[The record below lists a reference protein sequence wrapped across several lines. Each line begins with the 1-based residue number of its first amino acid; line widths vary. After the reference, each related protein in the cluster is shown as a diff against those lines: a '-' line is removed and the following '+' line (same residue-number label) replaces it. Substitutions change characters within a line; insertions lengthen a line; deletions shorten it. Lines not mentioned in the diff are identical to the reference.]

1 MIVGLNVLTESA
13 VVELQNELT
22 VEVSPD
28 EVQAIPSSK
37 EPAKS
42 SRQRTQKTRSALI
55 GKV

>member
-1 MIVGLNVLTESA
+1 VIVGLNVLTESA

-42 SRQRTQKTRSALI
+42 L
-55 GKV
+55 GKGRRKRGRR